1 MDKFPA
7 CESDGVDCTAR
18 NPRFHVLPMQR
29 LQVRP
34 YQSPRGTLLTRKSLF
49 ANWSKVDQMIG
60 VVARDG
66 RCTNDNQIR
75 DRQGATLMRMT
86 QIPLAH

>member
-1 MDKFPA
+1 MDNFPA
-7 CESDGVDCTAR
+7 CESVGVDCTAR
-18 NPRFHVLPMQR
+18 NPRLHVLPMQR

-49 ANWSKVDQMIG
+49 ANWSKVGQMIG

-75 DRQGATLMRMT
+75 DRYGPPR
-86 QIPLAH
+86 